1 MNKTLL
7 LIKHEFMVTVKRKAF
22 IILTL
27 AFPILALLGILAGQ
41 VVPNMIKPSTTVEKI
56 GYVDKVGIFNE
67 SLTQNN
73 IDLVPFYTENEAKIA
88 LVNKDVKEYFVIT
101 SDYISTALI
110 QLYTLKSEIQ
120 PSPTIQAVI
129 KNFLLSNLL
138 KGESADIIQRVQAPL
153 NITSTTLTSTGEIAP
168 RQGGFAALILPYIF
182 SILLMIA
189 IFFSSGYLLQ
199 GLGEEKENRVMEI
212 LLSSVSSSQLLAGK
226 ILGLGA
232 VGLVQIIVWLISAN
246 FLVRIA
252 SSSFGN
258 ILGALQV
265 TPDFWI
271 LAMVYFIL
279 GYLFLAIIYSGVGAI
294 SSTAREGQQMSTLFV
309 IPIMIPLYFMG
320 LIMQYP
326 DNIVVKILT
335 FIPLTSPITVIV
347 RLGLS
352 EIPIWELVVSILILV
367 LSIWGCFVLATKL
380 FRTYLLMYGK
390 RPAFKDII
398 RYRRRDQ
405 NTITYHED
413 VHC

>member
-41 VVPNMIKPSTTVEKI
+41 VVPSMIKPSTTVEKI

-73 IDLVPFYTENEAKIA
+73 IELVPFYTENEAKIA

-120 PSPTIQAVI
+120 PSPTIQSVI

-398 RYRRRDQ
+398 RNFR
-405 NTITYHED
+405 NA
-413 VHC
+413 